1 MSSPPMTRPDA
12 AAAKPLPTGTTLDE
26 FLGGRIGVLQPEQGH
41 RAGSDAVFLAAAVAA
56 KPGTRVLDAG
66 AGVGVAGLCLLSRI
80 PSVAVTAV
88 EIDPRLSA
96 LAESNAARSGFAP
109 SFTTVT
115 ADVTE
120 PAEAL
125 QAKGLKRESYEE
137 IMANPPFYREGAVR
151 AAPDAAR
158 KVAHVMQK
166 GMLDAWVR
174 FFATMA
180 APKGCLTL
188 IHRPEAL
195 TELLPLIEGRF
206 GAITLFP
213 LFAKAG
219 GPATRIILRA
229 QKGSR
234 QALRLLPGLVLHESD
249 GHYTSA
255 AEAVLRQGQALDFG
269 I

>member
-26 FLGGRIGVLQPEQGH
+26 FLGGRISVLQPEQGH

-56 KPGTRVLDAG
+56 KPGIRVLDAG
-66 AGVGVAGLCLLSRI
+66 AGVGVAGLCLLSRV
-80 PSVAVTAV
+80 PGVELTAV

-96 LAESNAARSGFAP
+96 LAESNAARNAFAA
-109 SFTTVT
+109 SFAAVT

-125 QAKGLKRESYEE
+125 LAKGLKREGYAQV
-137 IMANPPFYREGAVR
+137 MANPPFYREGAVR
-151 AAPDAAR
+151 AAPDAGR
-158 KVAHVMQK
+158 KAAHVMK
-166 GMLDAWVR
+166 HDALEAWVR

-188 IHRPEAL
+188 VHRPEAL
-195 TELLPLIEGRF
+195 TELLPLLEGRF

-213 LFAKAG
+213 LFARAG
-219 GPATRIILRA
+219 GAATRIILRA

-249 GHYTSA
+249 GRYAPA
-255 AEAVLRQGQALDFG
+255 AEAVLREGQALDLG

>member
-1 MSSPPMTRPDA
+1 
-12 AAAKPLPTGTTLDE
+12 LDE
-26 FLGGRIGVLQPEQGH
+26 FLRGRIGVLQPEQGH
-41 RAGSDAVFLAAAVAA
+41 RAGSDAVFLAASVAA
-56 KPGTRVLDAG
+56 KPGMHVLDAG
-66 AGVGVAGLCLLSRI
+66 AGVGVAGICLLSRI
-80 PSVAVTAV
+80 PGVAVTAV

-96 LAESNAARSGFAP
+96 LAENNAARNGFAA
-109 SFTTVT
+109 SFATVT

-125 QAKGLKRESYEE
+125 HAEGLKREGYAEV
-137 IMANPPFYREGAVR
+137 MANPPFYREGAVR

-158 KVAHVMQK
+158 KAAHVMQE
-166 GMLDAWVR
+166 GMLEAWVR
-174 FFATMA
+174 FFATVA

-195 TELLPLIEGRF
+195 TELLPLLEGRF

-213 LFAKAG
+213 LFAKVG
-219 GPATRIILRA
+219 GPATRVILRA

-234 QALRLLPGLVLHESD
+234 QALRLLPGLVLHERE
-249 GHYTSA
+249 GRYTPA
-255 AEAVLRQGQALDFG
+255 AEAVLREGQALDLG

>member
-1 MSSPPMTRPDA
+1 MSSPPMMRPDA
-12 AAAKPLPTGTTLDE
+12 AAVTPPGTTLDE

-56 KPGTRVLDAG
+56 KPGMRVLDAG

-80 PSVAVTAV
+80 PGVEVTAV

-96 LAESNAARSGFAP
+96 LAENNAARNGFAP
-109 SFTTVT
+109 SFATVT

-125 QAKGLKRESYEE
+125 HAKGLKREGYAEV
-137 IMANPPFYREGAVR
+137 MANPPFYQEGAVR

-158 KVAHVMQK
+158 KAAHVMKQDA
-166 GMLDAWVR
+166 LEAWVR

-213 LFAKAG
+213 LFAKAR
-219 GPATRIILRA
+219 GPATRVILRA

-249 GHYTSA
+249 GRYTLA
-255 AEAVLRQGQALDFG
+255 AESVLRESQALDFG